1 MDFQE
6 CCSSN
11 STTITMAFWC
21 DFERAKILGFFDEI
35 QYKFI
40 KDLDDPENP
49 ETLYCE
55 VITKNEDLEGL
66 PGYMSAI
73 RVKFELDDHEFEFF
87 TKYNTSSA
95 FALNMCGVEWEHESF
110 EDEDKQELIAI
121 ATKEEEKEE
130 EDDEEEEIEVIERK
144 DENGKI
150 WLVDENEKVYDK
162 ETAEEVGKVADMKW
176 LN

>member
-1 MDFQE
+1 
-6 CCSSN
+6 
-11 STTITMAFWC
+11 MAFWC
-21 DFERAKILGFFDEI
+21 DFERAKTLGFFDEI

-55 VITKNEDLEGL
+55 VITKDEDLEGL
-66 PGYMSAI
+66 PGHMSAI

-87 TKYNTSSA
+87 TRYNTSSV
-95 FALNMCGVEWEHESF
+95 FALNMCGVEWEES
-110 EDEDKQELIAI
+110 EEEEE
-121 ATKEEEKEE
+121 EEEKEE
-130 EDDEEEEIEVIERK
+130 EEEDDEEVVDVVERK
-144 DENGKI
+144 DENGKV
-150 WLVDENEKVYDK
+150 WLVDKNEKVYDK